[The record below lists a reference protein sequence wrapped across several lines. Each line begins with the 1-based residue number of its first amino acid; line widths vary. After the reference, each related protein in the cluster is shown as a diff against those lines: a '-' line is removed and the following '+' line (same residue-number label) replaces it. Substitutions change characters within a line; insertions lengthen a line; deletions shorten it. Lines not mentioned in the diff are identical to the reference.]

1 MTGPDAPLVTG
12 PAVEPAFRATWGA
25 ASDVGSVRTLNEDAY
40 LARYPVFVVA
50 DGMGGHEA
58 GERASAEA
66 VAALARLADRT
77 DVTARAVQ
85 ECLEEAQHR
94 VRGIPTSPGRGAGT
108 TVSGVVVVTEGG
120 VPYWLVVNVGDSRTY
135 RLAGGVLEQVSVDHS
150 EVQEMVEAGALTVAE
165 AGRHPRRHVVTRAL
179 GAGEEPDPDFWLL
192 PVAQHDRVLLC
203 TDGLTGE
210 VPDDAIAA
218 ILLAQP
224 APQLAADL
232 LVEAA
237 LVAGGRDNVTVVV
250 VDAHD
255 VGGTADEETTAP
267 RGRHPDGA
275 GDGCDNEDT
284 VPRARPREQ
293 GGL

>member
-1 MTGPDAPLVTG
+1 MTERESGPG
-12 PAVEPAFRATWGA
+12 FRADWGA
-25 ASDVGSVRTLNEDAY
+25 SSDGGSVRSLNEDAF

-66 VAALARLADRT
+66 VAVLGQLTDRT

-85 ECLEEAQHR
+85 GCLEEAQDR
-94 VRGIPTSPGRGAGT
+94 VRTIPTRPGRDAGT
-108 TVSGVVVVTEGG
+108 TLSGVVVVNEGG

-135 RLAGGVLEQVSVDHS
+135 RLADGVLEQVSVDHS
-150 EVQEMVEAGALTVAE
+150 EVQEMVDAGTLTVAE

-179 GAGEEPDPDFWLL
+179 GAGEGLDPDFWLL
-192 PVAQHDRVLLC
+192 PVAENDRMLLC

-210 VPDDAIAA
+210 VSDDAIAA

-224 APQLAADL
+224 TPQVAADL
-232 LVEAA
+232 LIEAA
-237 LVAGGRDNVTVVV
+237 LTAGGRDNITVVV

-255 VGGTADEETTAP
+255 VAGRSHEESTAP
-267 RGRHPDGA
+267 RGGRGQIADADG
-275 GDGCDNEDT
+275 DNEDT
-284 VPRARPREQ
+284 VPRAGPREQ
-293 GGL
+293 GEALT